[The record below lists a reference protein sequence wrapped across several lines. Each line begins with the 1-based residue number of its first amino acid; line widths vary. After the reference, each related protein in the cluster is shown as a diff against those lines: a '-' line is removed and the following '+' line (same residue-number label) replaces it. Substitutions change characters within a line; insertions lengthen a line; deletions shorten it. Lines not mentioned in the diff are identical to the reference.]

1 MLVEVPLV
9 FCEFR
14 IQLLVN
20 MGAHSDPL
28 SHLSR
33 RVEGNSDDAPVERV
47 ALQEGEGIWDLAGAA
62 FFDSLLTLAVAS
74 AFLFVPKK
82 ASAQTSTR

>member
-1 MLVEVPLV
+1 MPLV

-14 IQLLVN
+14 IQLLAN

-28 SHLSR
+28 GHLPH

-47 ALQEGEGIWDLAGAA
+47 ALEEGEGIWDLAGAA
-62 FFDSLLTLAVAS
+62 FNDSLLTLAVTS
-74 AFLFVPKK
+74 AFLSVPKK
-82 ASAQTSTR
+82 ASAQTSMR